1 MIRLAAICLLSL
13 AGPLISGANV
23 KAQEITF
30 DCGKVF
36 NADAGSLLGRHHI
49 IAKDGKIIRLEP
61 ASNRPSGSAESVDL
75 STMTCL
81 PGLIDMHVHLE
92 NQMSPSSYLERF
104 QLNAADLA
112 LRAAANA
119 NTTLLAGFTTVRNLG
134 DSDNVT
140 IALRK
145 AIDAGRLP
153 GPRIFSAGKTIAT
166 TGGHGDPSNGRRVE
180 FMGDPGPR
188 NGVINSP
195 SDAAKAVRQRYK
207 DGADVIK
214 ITATG
219 GVLST
224 AKSGVNPQ
232 FRDDELEALVAT
244 ANDYGFKV
252 AAHAH
257 GAEGMARAVRAGVA
271 SIEHGTLMTKE
282 VMKLMVKNG
291 TYLVPTVLAGEWV
304 AQKAAVDGF
313 FPDIVRPKAA
323 AIGPQ
328 IQQTAGDAYR
338 FGVKMAFGTD
348 SGVSPHGDNAQEFTL
363 LVGAGIPAAEA
374 LRMATVHAAD
384 LLDQKGML
392 GTLSEGAWADLVAVD
407 GDPTQDISL
416 MLDIPLVVKGGV
428 VVKAS
433 H

>member
-1 MIRLAAICLLSL
+1 MKKYRVIATLLTACLLAL
-13 AGPLISGANV
+13 AGASH
-23 KAQEITF
+23 AQTVI
-30 DCGKVF
+30 DCGRVF
-36 NADAGSLLGRHHI
+36 NAVDGSLMGRHHI
-49 IAKDGKIIRLEP
+49 TVTEGKISSING
-61 ASNRPSGSAESVDL
+61 ATTRPNDAANSIDL
-75 STMTCL
+75 SALTCL

-92 NQMSPSSYLERF
+92 NQMSPRSYIEKF

-119 NTTLLAGFTTVRNLG
+119 NTTLNAGFTAVRNLG

-145 AIDAGRLP
+145 AVDAGLVP

-166 TGGHGDPSNGRRVE
+166 TGGHGDPTNGRRVE
-180 FMGDPGPR
+180 LMGDPGPR
-188 NGVINSP
+188 KGVVNSP

-232 FRDDELEALVAT
+232 FRDEELAALIAT

-257 GAEGMARAVRAGVA
+257 GAEGMARAVKAGVA
-271 SIEHGTLMTKE
+271 SIEHGTLMDRK

-304 AQKAAVDGF
+304 AQKAAIDGF

-348 SGVSPHGDNAQEFTL
+348 SGVSAHGDNAQEFTL
-363 LVGAGIPAAEA
+363 LVEAGIPAAEA

-384 LLDQKGML
+384 LLGENDRL
-392 GTLSEGAWADLVAVD
+392 GILAEGAWADLVAVD

-416 MLDIPLVVKGGV
+416 MLDIPVVIKGGEV
-428 VVKAS
+428 IKQP
-433 H
+433 